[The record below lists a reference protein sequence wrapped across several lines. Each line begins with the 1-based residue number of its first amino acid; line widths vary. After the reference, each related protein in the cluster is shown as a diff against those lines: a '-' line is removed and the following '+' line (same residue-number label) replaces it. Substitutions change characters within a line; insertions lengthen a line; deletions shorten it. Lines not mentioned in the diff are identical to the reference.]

1 MIAAEAHATRHRQS
15 HIVANV
21 KRVTTIY
28 SKSVLS
34 HASKTVRIQ
43 TYYSN
48 ILPMFCCELRGISS
62 TVMLCLDRG
71 GIGGKIKTTEWIKKK
86 LPTHIRFPPFPSSNQ
101 YIDP

>member
-1 MIAAEAHATRHRQS
+1 
-15 HIVANV
+15 
-21 KRVTTIY
+21 
-28 SKSVLS
+28 
-34 HASKTVRIQ
+34 
-43 TYYSN
+43 
-48 ILPMFCCELRGISS
+48 MFCCELRGISS